1 MQVALEHVTK
11 IHANGTKAV
20 EDLSIEVADGE
31 LVALVGPSGSGK
43 TTTLRLIA
51 GLDTAS
57 AGTIRIGSRVVN
69 ALPPKDRDV
78 AMVFQQPAL
87 YPHLTVFQNLAF
99 ALRLRGISQSEIGTR
114 VRRAAGI
121 LGLDSLLDRR
131 PNQLSGGERQ
141 RVALGRA
148 IVREPACFLLDEP
161 FSSLDANLRSEM
173 RGELRRLHRTLGAT
187 ILHVTHDQEEAMM
200 LGDRIVVLQNG
211 RIQQAGEPL
220 EIYQRPANRLVAGFF
235 GSPPMN
241 FLEGVVVEEHDRLW
255 FDVGTC
261 RLPMPK
267 PLAMKIGQRI
277 TLGIRPEDI
286 CEEPGVDGC
295 WGSLEMQVL
304 ATEPL
309 GDRTHVHLANDR
321 HPRVVARFGP
331 RDYYTPGMRMRI
343 CLNMDRAHY
352 FAAAD
357 RIPAEARG

>member
-1 MQVALEHVTK
+1 MRVVLEHVTK
-11 IHANGTKAV
+11 IHPSRIIAV
-20 EDLSIEVADGE
+20 EDLSLEVADGE
-31 LVALVGPSGSGK
+31 LVVLVGPSGSGK

-51 GLDTAS
+51 GLDIAS

-69 ALPPKDRDV
+69 TLPPKDRDV

-99 ALRLRGISQSEIGTR
+99 ALRLRGISRSTIETR

-121 LGLDSLLDRR
+121 LGIDSLLDRR

-141 RVALGRA
+141 RVALGHA

-161 FSSLDANLRSEM
+161 FSSLDARLRREM
-173 RGELRRLHRTLGAT
+173 RGELRRLHQKLGAT

-200 LGDRIVVLQNG
+200 LGNRIVVLQNG

-220 EIYQRPANRLVAGFF
+220 EIYHRPANRFVAGFF

-241 FLEGVVVEEHDRLW
+241 FLEGVILEDQDRLW
-255 FDVGTC
+255 FDDGTC
-261 RLPMPK
+261 RLPVAK
-267 PLAMKIGQRI
+267 HLALKNGQQV

-295 WGSLEMQVL
+295 WGTLEMQVL
-304 ATEPL
+304 ATESL

-321 HPRVVARFGP
+321 HPLVVARFGSQ
-331 RDYYTPGMRMRI
+331 DHYLPGMRTRI
-343 CLNMDRAHY
+343 CLNMDRAQFFDDQDH
-352 FAAAD
+352 
-357 RIPAEARG
+357 IPELRG